1 MCSWSVMGTLKR
13 SNSAQQV
20 HNKTDVKI
28 VCRQLQDSS
37 IVVVVTLICVFV
49 CYLYLIYLCY
59 FFNNAEATKTNFFIV
74 PADASKLSLLKQK
87 TINDLKKV
95 LLFFKVE
102 SFNII
107 NILRFIKLN
116 LKLSFLAELLS
127 SSVLFFA
134 VAFSQAFY
142 FLFCLAIVAL

>member
-1 MCSWSVMGTLKR
+1 MCSWSVMGALKR

-59 FFNNAEATKTNFFIV
+59 FVIMLRR
-74 PADASKLSLLKQK
+74 PKLIFSLSQLM
-87 TINDLKKV
+87 
-95 LLFFKVE
+95 LL
-102 SFNII
+102 N
-107 NILRFIKLN
+107 
-116 LKLSFLAELLS
+116 
-127 SSVLFFA
+127 
-134 VAFSQAFY
+134 Y
-142 FLFCLAIVAL
+142 HY